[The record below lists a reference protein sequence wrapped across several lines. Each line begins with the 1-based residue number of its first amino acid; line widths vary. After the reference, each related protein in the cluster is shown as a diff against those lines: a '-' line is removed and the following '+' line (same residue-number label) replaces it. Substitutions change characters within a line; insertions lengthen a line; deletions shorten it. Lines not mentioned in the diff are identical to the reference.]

1 MDNGNLING
10 LILAGG
16 KSSRMGKDKSLLE
29 FHGKPQIVYLQEILK
44 PFCNQIFLSVQK
56 DNSPIQGKYLIHD
69 LFDIESPLNG
79 ILSAFH
85 YDTENAWLTVP
96 VDMPNINTEALQYLL
111 AHRDKSKSATC
122 FYDSEGENPEPLLT
136 LWEPRSRPQLFN
148 FFNQGEISPR
158 KFLQENDVCILN
170 TPNSEWLLN
179 VNTPEE
185 FEEFRK
191 QHLKGDRGTSP
202 RI

>member
-1 MDNGNLING
+1 MDNKLING

-16 KSSRMGKDKSLLE
+16 KSSRMGATKSILE
-29 FHGKPQIVYLQEILK
+29 FHNKPQFQFLQELLK
-44 PFCNQIFLSVQK
+44 PFCHQVFISLQK
-56 DNSPIQGKYLIHD
+56 DNSPLQDNGLIHD

-85 YDTENAWLTVP
+85 YEAEYAWLTVP
-96 VDMPNINTEALQYLL
+96 VDMPNISAETISYLIPN
-111 AHRDKSKSATC
+111 RDNSKSATC

-136 LWEPRSRPQLFN
+136 IWEPQARPQLFN
-148 FFNQGEISPR
+148 FFNQGEVSPR
-158 KFLQENDVCILN
+158 KFLLENDVCLLKS
-170 TPNSEWLLN
+170 PNSEWLLN

-185 FEEFRK
+185 FEAFRK
-191 QHLKGDRGTSP
+191 QQLKGDRGTSP